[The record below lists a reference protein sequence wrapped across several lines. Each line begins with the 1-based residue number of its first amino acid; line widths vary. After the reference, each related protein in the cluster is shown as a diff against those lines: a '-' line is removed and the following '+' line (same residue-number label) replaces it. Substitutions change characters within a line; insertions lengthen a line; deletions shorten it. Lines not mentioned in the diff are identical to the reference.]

1 MFSFLFGRKK
11 KDDPEKKG
19 TGTLETFAG
28 SQLGAHAARFEAE
41 ATNAGIAGMSALRE
55 MGENLKNVGVGQKQ
69 GNLYEIIE
77 ATRFNMDAASKGS
90 DIRAIVTALE
100 GDPHAKADILIR
112 KGEKVLQE
120 VQAKS
125 SADASRLT
133 HMVSDEKYQGMQKLV
148 NLDKADRVRELAER
162 RAESGSIYS
171 DNYQDTVKNVTGKLK
186 HGEISS
192 QGTSYDEAIQAA
204 ENHRAFSSKIEW
216 EQVKKEMGVT
226 TAQAAAASALIGG
239 AISAVK
245 NGIAVSKGELE
256 LGQAAKQVARDTG
269 VAGVRG
275 AGTGAISVTIRT
287 AAEKAGIEA
296 LAKSNAATAIAAGIV
311 DMGVT
316 VLQYAKGD
324 ISGTQ
329 AVEKIGQTG
338 VSTTSSMYAGAAA
351 GAVFGPVGAVVGSV
365 AGYMIATG
373 VYQSAL
379 AIVKEANL
387 AEAEAQRVIALCDA
401 AAAEMAQRRE
411 EFERL
416 IAQTIAHQSREMKAC
431 FRQIDESMAADRFVD
446 TVVALERFSATLGK
460 ELKLSKFSDFDQA
473 MKKGKPLVL

>member
-11 KDDPEKKG
+11 EKEPANKE
-19 TGTLETFAG
+19 TGAIETFAG
-28 SQLGAHAARFEAE
+28 SQLGANAARYEAE
-41 ATNAGIAGMSALRE
+41 ASNAGIAGMNALRE

-69 GNLYEIIE
+69 GNLFEIIE

-90 DIRAIVTALE
+90 DIRAYVTALE

-112 KGEKVLQE
+112 RGETVLQE

-125 SADASRLT
+125 SVDSSRLT
-133 HMVSDEKYQGMQKLV
+133 NMVSDEKYQGMQKLV

-171 DNYQDTVKNVTGKLK
+171 ENYQDTLKNLTGKLK
-186 HGEISS
+186 HEEIHSR
-192 QGTSYDEAIQAA
+192 GTTYEEAIHAA
-204 ENHRAFSSKIEW
+204 EDHAAFSSKIEW
-216 EQVKKEMGVT
+216 EQIKREMGVT
-226 TAQAAAASALIGG
+226 STQAAAASALIGG
-239 AISAVK
+239 AISVVK

-256 LGQAAKQVARDTG
+256 LGQAAKQTARDTG

-275 AGTGAISVTIRT
+275 AGTGAISVSIRT

-296 LAKSNAATAIAAGIV
+296 LAKSSAATAIAAGIV

-338 VSTTSSMYAGAAA
+338 VSTSASMYAGAAA
-351 GAVFGPVGAVVGSV
+351 GAVFGPAGAVVGSI

-373 VYQSAL
+373 VYQSSL
-379 AIVKEANL
+379 AILKEANL
-387 AEAEAQRVIALCDA
+387 AEAEAQKVIALCDA
-401 AAAEMAQRRE
+401 AAAEMAKKRE

-416 IAQTIAHQSREMKAC
+416 IAQKIAHQSKEMKAC
-431 FRQIDESMAADRFVD
+431 FRQIDASMAADRFVD
-446 TVVALERFSATLGK
+446 TVVALEGFAATFGK
-460 ELKLSKFSDFDQA
+460 ELKWSKFSEFDQE